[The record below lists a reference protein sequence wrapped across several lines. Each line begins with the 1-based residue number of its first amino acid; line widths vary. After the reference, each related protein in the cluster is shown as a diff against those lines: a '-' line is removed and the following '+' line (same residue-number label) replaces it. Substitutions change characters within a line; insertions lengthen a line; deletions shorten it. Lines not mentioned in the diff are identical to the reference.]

1 MLQVPEAFGLAAT
14 TKQVACACAKGVVRL
29 FASKSLQF
37 KANLPYLSPQG
48 VLKTRFTSARCCA
61 APTCLR
67 SSWGLHAAQSVQD
80 QHALVLGS
88 GIHISGGS
96 CLTMRLSCMLLQVQR
111 PAVSLLTHAPARL
124 AAAASRT
131 VC

>member
-48 VLKTRFTSARCCA
+48 VLKTR
-61 APTCLR
+61 
-67 SSWGLHAAQSVQD
+67 
-80 QHALVLGS
+80 
-88 GIHISGGS
+88 
-96 CLTMRLSCMLLQVQR
+96 
-111 PAVSLLTHAPARL
+111 LTHTKKDKVYFCALLCRTHMPA
-124 AAAASRT
+124 
-131 VC
+131 